1 MECKQIQEIVL
12 AMPTNKAPGIDKIS
26 MRVVK
31 DSLPV
36 ILPSLTSII
45 NTSFVKGT
53 FPLLWKMAE
62 VTPIPKDGHH
72 EQANNNRP
80 VSLLPILSKVCEKVA
95 LTQFMTFLESKQ
107 RLSTEQSGNKRFHS
121 TETPLIE
128 TTDVILEGIDKQKVT
143 AVVLLDMSKAFDSLD
158 HRILLLRLQDIG
170 VSSTAL
176 RWFSSYLS
184 NRFQAV
190 RINSELSDRLSIQ
203 SGVPQGSI
211 LGPILFSI
219 YVNDLPSV
227 PQCCKSRTYV
237 DDNKLYITFP
247 VQQCASIVEDINE
260 DLTRIR
266 NWCFDNCLLLNASK
280 TKLMLF
286 GSRHMIAKI
295 PNFNLSLLGKDL
307 VPARIARDL
316 GVTFDDQLTFN
327 DHKYYC

>member
-12 AMPTNKAPGIDKIS
+12 AMPTNKAPGIDKIP

-36 ILPSLTSII
+36 ILPSLSSII

-62 VTPIPKDGHH
+62 VTPILKDGDH

-80 VSLLPILSKVCEKVA
+80 VSLLPILSKVCEKVT
-95 LTQFMTFLESKQ
+95 LSQFMTFLESKQ

-121 TETPLIE
+121 TETSLIE

-158 HRILLLRLQDIG
+158 HRILLLKLQDIG

-203 SGVPQGSI
+203 SGVP
-211 LGPILFSI
+211 
-219 YVNDLPSV
+219 
-227 PQCCKSRTYV
+227 
-237 DDNKLYITFP
+237 
-247 VQQCASIVEDINE
+247 
-260 DLTRIR
+260 
-266 NWCFDNCLLLNASK
+266 
-280 TKLMLF
+280 
-286 GSRHMIAKI
+286 
-295 PNFNLSLLGKDL
+295 
-307 VPARIARDL
+307 
-316 GVTFDDQLTFN
+316 
-327 DHKYYC
+327 

>member
-1 MECKQIQEIVL
+1 
-12 AMPTNKAPGIDKIS
+12 MPTNKAPGIDKIP

-36 ILPSLTSII
+36 ILPSLSSII

-62 VTPIPKDGHH
+62 VTPILKDGDH

-80 VSLLPILSKVCEKVA
+80 VSLLPILSKVCEKVT

-121 TETPLIE
+121 TETSLIE

-158 HRILLLRLQDIG
+158 HRILLLKLQDIG

-203 SGVPQGSI
+203 SGVP
-211 LGPILFSI
+211 
-219 YVNDLPSV
+219 
-227 PQCCKSRTYV
+227 
-237 DDNKLYITFP
+237 
-247 VQQCASIVEDINE
+247 
-260 DLTRIR
+260 
-266 NWCFDNCLLLNASK
+266 
-280 TKLMLF
+280 
-286 GSRHMIAKI
+286 
-295 PNFNLSLLGKDL
+295 
-307 VPARIARDL
+307 
-316 GVTFDDQLTFN
+316 
-327 DHKYYC
+327 